1 MPRQKGDSRIRL
13 VVVVVVVVVMVVVVV
28 VVSASAATTMPQ
40 RIKKRGGHFSTGVL
54 SLHEGVILLQLE
66 GVLFLRSGV
75 IFLRRIMTRVI
86 PLRSKMTGGGS
97 FCKGGHISALQV
109 VESTN
114 SPSNLPISPWP
125 VRCGIAFRS
134 LTQNTILE
142 VCDVAFCVCVLDLLP
157 LKWT

>member
-13 VVVVVVVVVMVVVVV
+13 VVVVVVVVVVVMVVV

-40 RIKKRGGHFSTGVL
+40 RKKKGGHFSTGVL

-86 PLRSKMTGGGS
+86 PLRSKMTRGS
-97 FCKGGHISALQV
+97 FCKGGHFSALHWHRQIT
-109 VESTN
+109 VEDWVMYSIHHGCHN
-114 SPSNLPISPWP
+114 GDDPFKCNI
-125 VRCGIAFRS
+125 CG
-134 LTQNTILE
+134 QC
-142 VCDVAFCVCVLDLLP
+142 CDDKYQFYSHITRGHVAD
-157 LKWT
+157 